1 MGNYWIELSPNIGKV
16 LVKDKA
22 EEDQVRA
29 DFEKNQKKAEAEAA
43 AVAEQDRRDRENA
56 TLAEAAIIKADR
68 KANT

>member
-1 MGNYWIELSPNIGKV
+1 MSNYWIELSPNIGKV

-29 DFEKNQKKAEAEAA
+29 DFEKNQKKVEADAA
-43 AVAEQDRRDRENA
+43 AVAEQERRDRENA

>member
-1 MGNYWIELSPNIGKV
+1 MNYWIELSPNVGKV
-16 LVKDKA
+16 LVKDKT

-29 DFEKNQKKAEAEAA
+29 DFEKNQKKVEADAA

>member
-1 MGNYWIELSPNIGKV
+1 MNYWIELSPNVGKV
-16 LVKDKA
+16 LVKDKT

-29 DFEKNQKKAEAEAA
+29 DFEKNQKKVEADAA
-43 AVAEQDRRDRENA
+43 AVAEQDRRDRENV

>member
-1 MGNYWIELSPNIGKV
+1 MNYWIELSPNVGKV

-29 DFEKNQKKAEAEAA
+29 DFEKNQKKVEADAA

>member
-1 MGNYWIELSPNIGKV
+1 MSNYWIELSPNIGKV

-29 DFEKNQKKAEAEAA
+29 DFEKNQKKVEAEAA
-43 AVAEQDRRDRENA
+43 AVAEQERKDRENA

>member
-1 MGNYWIELSPNIGKV
+1 MNYWIELSPNVGKV

-29 DFEKNQKKAEAEAA
+29 DFEKNQRKVEADAA